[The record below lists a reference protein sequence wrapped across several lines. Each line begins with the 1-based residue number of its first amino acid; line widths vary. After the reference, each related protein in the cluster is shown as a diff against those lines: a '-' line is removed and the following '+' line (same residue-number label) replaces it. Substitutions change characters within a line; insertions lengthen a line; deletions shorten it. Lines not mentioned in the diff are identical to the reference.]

1 MNSRNQRDALKEVL
15 NMDNV
20 FKNASKKLGFMT
32 GSDNVVK
39 IAAELAKRGCS
50 FTAAGQNP
58 NTVK

>member
-1 MNSRNQRDALKEVL
+1 
-15 NMDNV
+15 MDNV